1 MRRSLFLPAIM
12 LLVLQSSCDKED
24 DNNKDARVEWMK
36 LGLDGYNVREL
47 KQKGD
52 LLFAATD
59 DGLFVKSL
67 QDNAEWEELGFAGEQ
82 VRSVLLADGYM
93 LASVV
98 GPQDTGLFKSND
110 EGESWDEVADN
121 FGGNSPEPIFYLCR
135 EPDSGTI
142 YGAGYATVARSSDE
156 GVTWSPIYGD
166 WQGFASGL
174 DLVEVNPHNGDIW
187 AGGQNAIE
195 EMVLIQS
202 EDNGATWQHWSNLV
216 AAPSVAKDILFH
228 ADEAGHVYVGFEAAL
243 LKTEDNGST
252 WETLIDSEEN
262 RFFFGINQDP
272 VNLNT
277 LYAAGW
283 LKRFEDPQPLILFIS
298 ENDGNSWTEHVNP
311 EEEFG
316 GVNDM
321 ILRQE
326 AGNTVLYMALWQG
339 GVYKAVIN

>member
-1 MRRSLFLPAIM
+1 MGRSLLLPVIM
-12 LLVLQSSCDKED
+12 LLVLQSSCNKED
-24 DNNKDARVEWMK
+24 DNNQDTRVEWTK
-36 LGLDGYNVREL
+36 LGLDGYNVRQL
-47 KQKGD
+47 RQKGD

-59 DGLFVKSL
+59 DGLFVKRS
-67 QDNAEWEELGFAGEQ
+67 QDNGEWEELGFSGGQ
-82 VRSVLLADGYM
+82 VRSLLIADGYM

-98 GPQDTGLFKSND
+98 GPQDPGLFKSTD
-110 EGESWDEVADN
+110 EGESWAEVEDN
-121 FGGNSPEPIFYLCR
+121 FGGNTPESIFYISKD
-135 EPDSGTI
+135 PDSDAI
-142 YGAGYATVARSSDE
+142 YGAGYAVVARSMDE
-156 GVTWSPIYGD
+156 GVSWTPIYGD

-174 DLVEVNPHNGDIW
+174 DLVEVSPHNGEIW

-195 EMVLIQS
+195 EMVLIRSQ
-202 EDNGATWQHWSNLV
+202 DNGATWEHWSDLV

-252 WETLIDSEEN
+252 WETLIESEEN

-283 LKRFEDPQPLILFIS
+283 LKRFDDPQPLILFIS
-298 ENDGNSWTEHVNP
+298 ENDGDSWKEHENP

-321 ILRQE
+321 ILGQE
-326 AGNTVLYMALWQG
+326 ADKTVLYMALWKG
-339 GVYKAVIN
+339 GVYKAVID